1 MEIEQFN
8 KVLAGMKI
16 AATCGSIS
24 NHGSFTF
31 YDLILQPTCKVS
43 KIRGLLTEIGLTLRC
58 QPPVIIPIAKDGIVR
73 LQTVTGQQRNI
84 DFHSDYTAPNDG
96 YLPFYFGEDPEGY
109 AVETDMAENPHM
121 LVSGATGSGK
131 SIALHM
137 LIGNAIYRN
146 VDLFLS
152 DPKGVEF
159 SQYRDMRN
167 TSAYTS
173 TYSGTV
179 EMVSDLIGIMDERY
193 RLMSQIGV
201 QSAQQSKVIKPL
213 MLVIDEV
220 ADLIA
225 VDEKKRLE
233 NLLGRLAQK
242 SRASGIYIILAT
254 QRPSVGVIN
263 GLIKANFPARLC
275 CKVASR
281 VDSQIVLDEVGAE
294 HLIGRGD
301 AILKNY
307 NNTFT
312 RLQIAYTNAKLNLE
326 IVGV

>member
-1 MEIEQFN
+1 
-8 KVLAGMKI
+8 MKI
-16 AATCGSIS
+16 AAECSAIT

-31 YDLILQPTCKVS
+31 YDLVLQPTCRVS
-43 KIRGLLTEIGLTLRC
+43 KVRGLLTEIGLALKC
-58 QPPVIIPIAKDGIVR
+58 HPPVIVPIAKEGIVR
-73 LQTVTGQQRNI
+73 LQTVTGEQRKVN
-84 DFHSDYTAPNDG
+84 FHSDYTAPNVG
-96 YLPFYFGEDPEGY
+96 YLPFYFGEDPEGD
-109 AVETDMAENPHM
+109 AIETDMAENPHM
-121 LVSGATGSGK
+121 LVSGTTGSGK

-159 SQYRDMRN
+159 SQYSEMKN
-167 TSAYTS
+167 TSAYTA
-173 TYSGTV
+173 TYKGTIEIV
-179 EMVSDLIGIMDERY
+179 NDLIDIMDERY

-225 VDEKKRLE
+225 VDEKKQLE
-233 NLLGRLAQK
+233 ILLGRLAQK
-242 SRASGIYIILAT
+242 SRAAGIYIILAT

-275 CKVASR
+275 CRVASR
-281 VDSQIVLDEVGAE
+281 IDSQIVLDEVGAE

-312 RLQIAYTNAKLNLE
+312 RLQIAYTNAKLNME
-326 IVGV
+326 MARS